1 MAPTCWCRSWSCM
14 QSSSHVVH
22 WRQSCWTTSVESR
35 CWECTCS
42 RFTAVYQNIWCRAAD
57 CQHRYIYASCLFVK
71 DIISSSSHIFF
82 LLWEVKLMLQIYD
95 ITGYKINV
103 LTLCDS
109 FKELN

>member
-1 MAPTCWCRSWSCM
+1 VCGCDINVILIVGKSMAPACWCRSWSCM
-14 QSSSHVVH
+14 QSSSHIVH

-82 LLWEVKLMLQIYD
+82 IVRGEANAAD
-95 ITGYKINV
+95 IW
-103 LTLCDS
+103 
-109 FKELN
+109 